1 MDYQNLRK
9 EYRRNQLNECNLYS
23 NPYKQFNEWFQD
35 VLQEKIEE
43 PNAMTLATATK
54 EGKPSARV
62 VLLKEVDENG
72 FIFYT
77 NKESRKG
84 QELKENP
91 EAELLFYW
99 FSQQRQVRISGTVE
113 LLSEQESQAY
123 FQTRPLGSQLGAWA
137 SKQSQALENREQLEQ
152 AFHEAE
158 EKYKGRLVPM
168 PPYWGGYRVRPNRFE
183 FWQGRSNRLHD
194 RLVYSL
200 DEKNNKWLVQRLYP

>member
-99 FSQQRQVRISGTVE
+99 FSQQRQVRISGAVE
-113 LLSEQESQAY
+113 LLSEEESQAY

-194 RLVYSL
+194 RLVYTL
-200 DEKNNKWLVQRLYP
+200 DEKNNKWVVQRLYP

>member
-9 EYRRNQLNECNLYS
+9 EYRRNQLNECDLNP

-91 EAELLFYW
+91 NAELLFYW
-99 FSQQRQVRISGTVE
+99 FSQQRQVRISGAVE
-113 LLSEQESQAY
+113 LLSEEESQAY
-123 FQTRPLGSQLGAWA
+123 FQTRPLGSQLGAWV
-137 SKQSQALENREQLEQ
+137 SKQSQALQNRELLEQ

-200 DEKNNKWLVQRLYP
+200 DEKNNKWVVQRLYP